1 MDIISYVAAQIVPS
15 EEIER
20 LSRLF
25 MALGNPVR
33 LRILSLVSSSQRPL
47 HIRGVARLLK
57 TRYAITYKH
66 VKTLQ
71 EAGLVT
77 IYEVG
82 RSRVVAPKHPE
93 LFRKVALFGKEITSM
108 NK

>member
-1 MDIISYVAAQIVPS
+1 MLSCVAAQVVPS
-15 EEIER
+15 EEIEK

-47 HIRGVARLLK
+47 HIRGIARLIK

-93 LFRKVALFGKEITSM
+93 LFRKITLFGKDITST